1 MRFLSSTGFFILSIL
16 HRIAL
21 VLWTAHAT
29 LLRNLFGQQPE
40 DVRTRATKRD

>member
-1 MRFLSSTGFFILSIL
+1 MRFLTSSFFFILSIL

-29 LLRNLFGQQPE
+29 VLRNLVVQHPE
-40 DVRTRATKRD
+40 DALPRPTRRD

>member
-29 LLRNLFGQQPE
+29 LLRNLFGQHPE
-40 DVRTRATKRD
+40 DARARPTKRD